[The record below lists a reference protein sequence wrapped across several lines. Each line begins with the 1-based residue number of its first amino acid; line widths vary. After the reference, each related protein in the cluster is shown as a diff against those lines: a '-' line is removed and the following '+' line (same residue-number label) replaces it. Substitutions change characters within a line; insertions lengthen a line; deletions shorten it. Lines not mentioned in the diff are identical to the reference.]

1 MMGRTPGVP
10 RSLQRPV
17 PGGNWRATA
26 GHGRPSRRTIASA
39 GAVADSAR
47 ARMTGDL
54 RHTPLHALHLELGAK
69 MVPFAG
75 WHMPL
80 QYGKGILE
88 EHHLVR
94 RGAGMF
100 DVSHMGEVDFLGP
113 GALDA
118 IHTLVT
124 GDAGALADGRAL
136 YTVTCRPH
144 GGIVDD
150 CIVYRFGGE
159 NFRIVINAANI
170 EKDVAHFREHAIGRC
185 ELVDRSDELAL
196 IAVQGPKAVGIVAEL
211 AGDPG
216 LRDVPSFG
224 LCDGRIAGASITAA
238 RTGYTGEDGFELFV
252 AAGDAPAVWRA
263 LLGAGVEP
271 IGLGARDTLRL
282 EARLSLYGQDIDET
296 TNPYEAGLGWV
307 VKLDRGPKAPPFV
320 GHAALVEIKAKGPT
334 RRLCGF
340 SVEGRGIVRPG
351 AEVLGEGDA
360 VIGHVTSGGPAP
372 TVGGAVGMAYVPVGL
387 PADAPLRLRQRGKV
401 LEARQVKGP
410 FYKRPR

>member
-1 MMGRTPGVP
+1 
-10 RSLQRPV
+10 
-17 PGGNWRATA
+17 
-26 GHGRPSRRTIASA
+26 
-39 GAVADSAR
+39 
-47 ARMTGDL
+47 MTGDL
-54 RHTPLHALHLELGAK
+54 RHTPLHALHLERGAK

-80 QYGKGILE
+80 QYKGILE
-88 EHHLVR
+88 EHHAVR
-94 RGAGMF
+94 KGAGMF

-118 IHTLVT
+118 VQVLVT
-124 GDAGALADGRAL
+124 ADVGALPDGKAV

-150 CIVYRFGGE
+150 LIVYRFGPE
-159 NFRIVINAANI
+159 RLRIVINAANI
-170 EKDVAHFREHAIGRC
+170 EKDVAHFREHASGRC
-185 ELVDRSDELAL
+185 ELVDRSDELGL
-196 IAVQGPKAVGIVAEL
+196 IAVQGPKAVGIVADL
-211 AGDPG
+211 AGDPA

-224 LCDGRIAGASITAA
+224 LREATISWNGAGVAVTAA

-252 AAGDAPAVWRA
+252 AAADAPAVWRA

-307 VKLDRGPKAPPFV
+307 VKLDRGPNAPKFI
-320 GHAALVEIKAKGPT
+320 GHDALSEVKAKGPT
-334 RRLCGF
+334 RRLAGF
-340 SVEGRGIVRPG
+340 TVEGRGIVRPG

-372 TVGGAVGMAYVPVGL
+372 TVGGAVGLAYVPVGL
-387 PADAPLRLRQRGKV
+387 PTDAPLRLRQRGKL

>member
-1 MMGRTPGVP
+1 
-10 RSLQRPV
+10 
-17 PGGNWRATA
+17 
-26 GHGRPSRRTIASA
+26 
-39 GAVADSAR
+39 
-47 ARMTGDL
+47 MTGDL
-54 RHTPLHALHLELGAK
+54 RHTPLHDLHLELGAR

-80 QYGKGILE
+80 QYKGILE
-88 EHHLVR
+88 EHHAVR
-94 RGAGMF
+94 KGAGMF

-118 IHTLVT
+118 VQSLVT
-124 GDAGALADGRAL
+124 ADVGALPDGKAV

-150 CIVYRFGGE
+150 LIVYRFGPE
-159 NFRIVINAANI
+159 RLRIVINAANV
-170 EKDVAHFREHAIGRC
+170 EKDVAHFREHASGRC
-185 ELVDRSDELAL
+185 EIVDRSDELAL

-211 AGDPG
+211 AGDAS

-224 LCDGRIAGASITAA
+224 LRDSKIAGIDVTAA

-252 AAGDAPAVWRA
+252 AAADAPAVWRA

-307 VKLDRGPKAPPFV
+307 VKLDRGPHAPKFI
-320 GHAALVEIKAKGPT
+320 GHDALADVKAKGPT
-334 RRLCGF
+334 RRLAGF
-340 SVEGRGIVRPG
+340 TVEGRGIVRPG

-372 TVGGAVGMAYVPVGL
+372 TVGGAVGLAYVPVGL
-387 PADAPLRLRQRGKV
+387 PADVPLRLRQRGKL

>member
-1 MMGRTPGVP
+1 
-10 RSLQRPV
+10 
-17 PGGNWRATA
+17 
-26 GHGRPSRRTIASA
+26 
-39 GAVADSAR
+39 
-47 ARMTGDL
+47 
-54 RHTPLHALHLELGAK
+54 

-80 QYGKGILE
+80 QYKGILE
-88 EHHLVR
+88 EHHAVR

-118 IHTLVT
+118 IHVLVT
-124 GDAGALADGRAL
+124 GDAGALPDGKAL

-150 CIVYRFGGE
+150 CIVYRFGPE
-159 NFRIVINAANI
+159 RFRIVINAANI
-170 EKDVAHFREHAIGRC
+170 DKDVAHFREHASGRC

-216 LRDVPSFG
+216 LGDVPSFG
-224 LCDGRIAGASITAA
+224 LRDATIPWNGAGVSITAA

-252 AAGDAPAVWRA
+252 AAADAPAVWKA

-307 VKLDRGPKAPPFV
+307 VKLDRGPKAPKFV
-320 GHAALVEIKAKGPT
+320 GYDAIAEVKAKGPT
-334 RRLCGF
+334 RRLAGF

-351 AEVLGEGDA
+351 AEVLGDGDA
-360 VIGHVTSGGPAP
+360 VIGQVTSGGPAP

-387 PADAPLRLRQRGKV
+387 PADVPLRLRQRGKL